1 MLTTNELEQFKKRGI
16 SPEKALW
23 QINQF
28 VHGVKPIKLVAP
40 ASISRGIHIIDDTEK
55 YIKIFDSSKK
65 KYTKFVPAS
74 GAASRMFKSLFEFR
88 DAFYRNKQTD
98 IEQFPDVLK
107 FFNKIHQFAFYKE
120 LNLQCEAKGA
130 SVDILIREKKY
141 DIVLNNL
148 LDNSGLSYENLPK
161 GLLTFHRYPDGEVRT
176 AFEEHLSEGA
186 QYSKSSDNTVNIHFT
201 VSPEHI
207 EAFKYLSK
215 KVLPMYEEKYAVKYT
230 ISYSMQKPSTDTLA
244 VTPENKPFVDSDG
257 QILFRPGGHGA
268 LIENLNLIDSDLI
281 FIKNIDNVVPESKMK
296 TTIEYKK
303 ALAGILLETQQKIF
317 HLVKQLQE
325 SPSPDIVAV
334 ASELLQKK
342 FNLSGPCV
350 SGDLSDKLVINKII
364 SRLNRPLRVCGVVK
378 NVGETGGGP
387 FFAEDESGCVSLQIV
402 ESSQVDSN
410 NRQQMEILKSS
421 SHFNPVDIVC
431 GVKDYLGRKFNL
443 PDFVDSNT
451 CFIAE
456 KSKSGKKLQAL
467 ELPGLWNGAMAG
479 WNTIFV
485 EVPIITFNPVK
496 TVNDLSSDAHQ

>member
-1 MLTTNELEQFKKRGI
+1 MFTTNELDQLKKREI

-28 VHGVKPIKLVAP
+28 VHGVKPINLVAP
-40 ASISRGIHIIDDTEK
+40 ATIPDSIYSIDNTDK
-55 YIKIFDSSKK
+55 YTRIFDGSKK

-88 DAFYRNKQTD
+88 DAFYRNTQIN
-98 IEQFPDVLK
+98 IEQFPEVME
-107 FFNKIHQFAFYKE
+107 FFNQIRQFAFYKE

-130 SVDILIREKKY
+130 SIDILIREKKY

-148 LDNSGLSYENLPK
+148 LNDSGLSYGNLPK
-161 GLLTFHRYPDGEVRT
+161 GLLTFHRYPDGNVRT

-186 QYSKSSDNTVNIHFT
+186 LYSKSGDNTVNIHFT

-207 EAFKYLSK
+207 ESFKYLSE
-215 KVLPMYEEKYAVKYT
+215 KVLSIYEEKYQVKYN
-230 ISYSMQKPSTDTLA
+230 ISYSVQDPSTDTLA
-244 VTPENKPFVDSDG
+244 VTTENKPFIDNNG

-268 LIENLNLIDSDLI
+268 LIENLNMIDSDLI

-303 ALAGILLETQQKIF
+303 ALAGILLE
-317 HLVKQLQE
+317 VQLEVFQFVRQLHE
-325 SPSPDIVAV
+325 SPSLDVITKAT
-334 ASELLQKK
+334 ELLRKK
-342 FNLSGPCV
+342 FNLSGTCIPNKP
-350 SGDLSDKLVINKII
+350 SDKLTVNKII
-364 SRLNRPLRVCGVVK
+364 NRLNRPLRVCGVVK
-378 NVGETGGGP
+378 NEGEPGGGP
-387 FFAEDESGCVSLQIV
+387 FLSMNENGCVSPQIV
-402 ESSQVDSN
+402 ESSQIDSN

-431 GVKDYLGRKFNL
+431 GVKDYLGHKFNL

-456 KSKSGKKLQAL
+456 KSKSGKKIRAL

-485 EVPIITFNPVK
+485 EVPIATFNPVK
-496 TVNDLSSDAHQ
+496 TVNDLSRDIHQ